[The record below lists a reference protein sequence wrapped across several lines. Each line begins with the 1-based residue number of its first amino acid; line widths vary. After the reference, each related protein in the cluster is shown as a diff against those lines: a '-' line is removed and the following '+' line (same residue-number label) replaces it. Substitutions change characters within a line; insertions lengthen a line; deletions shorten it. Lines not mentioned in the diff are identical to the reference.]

1 MFLVLFHHSSNR
13 VFPLPYDVY
22 GELSEINELI
32 NKFQGIN
39 ITSTFSNLKDI
50 DLNTDILN
58 IYKIYTDDGDKL
70 YDRLIVINKKEYT
83 ISNITFEIFTL
94 FGNN

>member
-50 DLNTDILN
+50 DLNTDILH
-58 IYKIYTDDGDKL
+58 L
-70 YDRLIVINKKEYT
+70 L
-83 ISNITFEIFTL
+83 TFQTPIFY
-94 FGNN
+94 